1 MESIGLK
8 AMKFKNLE
16 MFAKLTEE
24 GKKEIE
30 SLGYDNNSN
39 NGIVNTYLNI
49 LRIDLDWPQVQY
61 LVSLIKETSNE
72 SKIAEYKKEIYD
84 ITHLDYD
91 KYESEILAKVKLE
104 DITGLNKAFER
115 FK

>member
-1 MESIGLK
+1 MESICLR
-8 AMKFKNLE
+8 AMMFKNLE
-16 MFAKLTEE
+16 MFKSLTEE
-24 GKKEIE
+24 AKKEIE
-30 SLGYDNNSN
+30 SLGYNNNSN

-49 LRIDLDWPQVQY
+49 LRIDLDWPQVQH
-61 LVSLIKETSNE
+61 LVSLIQKTDNPHMLA
-72 SKIAEYKKEIYD
+72 KHKKEIYD

-91 KYESEILAKVKLE
+91 EYESEILAKVKLE

>member
-1 MESIGLK
+1 MKSISLQ
-8 AMKFKNLE
+8 AMKFKNVE

-30 SLGYDNNSN
+30 SLGYNNNNN

-61 LVSLIKETSNE
+61 LVSLIEKTSNE
-72 SKIAEYKKEIYD
+72 SEIAEYKKEIYD
-84 ITHLDYD
+84 ITDLDYD
-91 KYESEILAKVKLE
+91 EYESEILDKVKLK

-115 FK
+115 FN

>member
-1 MESIGLK
+1 MESIGLR
-8 AMKFKNLE
+8 AMMFKNLK

-30 SLGYDNNSN
+30 SLGYNDVSDK
-39 NGIVNTYLNI
+39 GVINTYLNI
-49 LRIDLDWPQVQY
+49 LRIDLDWPQVQN
-61 LVSLIKETSNE
+61 LVSLIQKTDNPHMLA
-72 SKIAEYKKEIYD
+72 KHKKEIYD
-84 ITHLDYD
+84 ITYLDYD
-91 KYESEILAKVKLE
+91 KYESEILAKVKLK